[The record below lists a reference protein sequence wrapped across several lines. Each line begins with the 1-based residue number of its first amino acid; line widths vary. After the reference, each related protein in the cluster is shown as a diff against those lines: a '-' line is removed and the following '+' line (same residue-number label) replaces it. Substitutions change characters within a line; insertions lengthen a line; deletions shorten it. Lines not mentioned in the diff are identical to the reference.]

1 MSSKI
6 IGSVDA
12 QKLTTNPPKADRL
25 FQGPRLDRRLDVNTI
40 LGDRQCGQILLPCR
54 TAKNRAN
61 KRGNRLT
68 NPYANVFGSNLPER
82 QLQRILEAGCNQVLH
97 KPYQTHELFDAMAQ
111 HLGMRYRYEEEAEKP
126 GSEPLE
132 VRAEDIA
139 VLPNAEQA
147 CGGDT
152 ACGHHLE

>member
-1 MSSKI
+1 M
-6 IGSVDA
+6 
-12 QKLTTNPPKADRL
+12 
-25 FQGPRLDRRLDVNTI
+25 
-40 LGDRQCGQILLPCR
+40 
-54 TAKNRAN
+54 
-61 KRGNRLT
+61 
-68 NPYANVFGSNLPER
+68 
-82 QLQRILEAGCNQVLH
+82 LH